1 MTNFTW
7 TNGESSEMAE
17 DKKRAG
23 CRELSHQLISS
34 TCSPRWPG
42 HCLSHQCR
50 SVATMSVTL
59 KAPVKVGITPVTLVF
74 RTGVSAVP
82 REVASR
88 VRARI
93 PGHPHRARVQCRTIF
108 RVVAHLPCPVPP
120 PRLRCSPAP
129 RATSPSTARTS
140 GPLLGLGSLGR
151 VD

>member
-1 MTNFTW
+1 MTNFTYDRYD
-7 TNGESSEMAE
+7 GESSGRAE
-17 DKKRAG
+17 KKKRAG
-23 CRELSHQLISS
+23 RELSFPLTSSS
-34 TCSPRWPG
+34 TCSPRSTG
-42 HCLSHQCR
+42 HCLSRPCR

-74 RTGVSAVP
+74 RTVALAVP
-82 REVASR
+82 RGVASR

-129 RATSPSTARTS
+129 RATSPPANS
-140 GPLLGLGSLGR
+140 LLSSR
-151 VD
+151 RWPSPRP